1 MYERV
6 AWCNFSYYFFDAST
20 FCSARWYFVIR
31 AVLALDVLK
40 SKVVERA
47 LYFVVGVV
55 AVGRIDD

>member
-1 MYERV
+1 M
-6 AWCNFSYYFFDAST
+6 
-20 FCSARWYFVIR
+20 IR